1 MGNWDNWRGWRVPG
15 GAAADR
21 IYEAHLDLAL
31 ALAPQLNV
39 SPESPSYDNAALLL
53 EATAAGHGVALVRK
67 VVARDILAARLPVR
81 LPVRLSEIEHPLNG
95 TYHFVRDPA
104 AAPDKSAAARA
115 FGACLAE
122 RLHGEFTEAKPWL
135 S

>member
-1 MGNWDNWRGWRVPG
+1 MK
-15 GAAADR
+15 R
-21 IYEAHLDLAL
+21 IAL
-31 ALAPQLNV
+31 ALDPWLDV
-39 SPESPSYDNAALLL
+39 SHDSPSYDNAAFLL
-53 EATAAGHGVALVRK
+53 EAGAAGHGVALVRK
-67 VVARDILAARLPVR
+67 VVAHDALAAL
-81 LPVRLSEIEHPLNG
+81 LPVRLSEIEHPFNG
-95 TYHFVRDPA
+95 AYHFVCDPA